1 MLDDLK
7 TRRVELLWELYKR
20 RKDGRLQ
27 LAAMALD
34 REAGGPEY
42 DLDKTGLIEDGAIEQ
57 ADVPVYGRVG
67 TPELYRVT
75 PKAEQMLRE
84 WGYL

>member
-27 LAAMALD
+27 LAAMAQTA
-34 REAGGPEY
+34 RPEAPSMIWIKP
-42 DLDKTGLIEDGAIEQ
+42 D
-57 ADVPVYGRVG
+57 
-67 TPELYRVT
+67 
-75 PKAEQMLRE
+75 
-84 WGYL
+84 

>member
-27 LAAMALD
+27 LW
-34 REAGGPEY
+34 R
-42 DLDKTGLIEDGAIEQ
+42 
-57 ADVPVYGRVG
+57 
-67 TPELYRVT
+67 
-75 PKAEQMLRE
+75 
-84 WGYL
+84 